1 VQVKVVLRSDV
12 EVGTYDKV
20 AVICGN
26 YASRQFLSVLISFG
40 TLVIS
45 FSSKMS
51 KKFNGNTSVIC
62 GLNMIN

>member
-26 YASRQFLSVLISFG
+26 YAPWQFLWALISFG
-40 TLVIS
+40 TLLIS
-45 FSSKMS
+45 VFE
-51 KKFNGNTSVIC
+51 
-62 GLNMIN
+62 